1 MKCVICKHGETE
13 LSTTTMTLERGG
25 AVVAFKEVPAQV
37 CTNCGEAY
45 VDEEISAKLLEDQH
59 RWTGSKRARALLDNW
74 NEARAK
80 FVKVFPNEYKRALG
94 DMAAA
99 EAKPVAAAKPKK
111 AVVKS

>member
-45 VDEEISAKLLEDQH
+45 VDEEISAKLL
-59 RWTGSKRARALLDNW
+59 S
-74 NEARAK
+74 
-80 FVKVFPNEYKRALG
+80 
-94 DMAAA
+94 MAEQSVHDGIEIGVRKYA
-99 EAKPVAAAKPKK
+99 PV
-111 AVVKS
+111 